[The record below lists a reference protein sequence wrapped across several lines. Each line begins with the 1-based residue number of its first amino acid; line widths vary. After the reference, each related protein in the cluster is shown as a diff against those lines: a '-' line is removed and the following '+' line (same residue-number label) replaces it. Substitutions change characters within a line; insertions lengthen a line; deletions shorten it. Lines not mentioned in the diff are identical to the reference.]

1 MKNDI
6 YDTTQIRKK
15 DGELESFLHN
25 LAARENSEIVS
36 RVAERFSQLARKAH
50 DRKHWTGHE

>member
-6 YDTTQIRKK
+6 YDTTEVRKT
-15 DGELESFLHN
+15 DGEFESFLHN
-25 LAARENSEIVS
+25 LASKEGSEFVM